1 MYNEFPENPAQI
13 VQGSAFRLERKE
25 WRDFLSGRGYRAGVD
40 FPVAK
45 HWKEVLDAYPQSK
58 VILATRDPTKW
69 YQSVKNTLYQ
79 WKVLSQDPM
88 FVQFG
93 RAIGS
98 WKTMEYILEILED
111 IYAVI
116 ENGEEASVQY
126 FKEWANDV
134 KSHVQEENLLVFDVR
149 EGWGPLCK
157 FLGLPQPDQ
166 AFPRVNDTAVMLR
179 DLNRARIVTKTMWII
194 AFMLLYTGGCLL
206 TMAVWNIITS

>member
-1 MYNEFPENPAQI
+1 MCKEFPENPAQI

-25 WRDFLSGRGYRAGVD
+25 WQDFLSGRGYRAGVD

-45 HWKEVLDAYPQSK
+45 HWKEVLAAYPQSK

-179 DLNRARIVTKTMWII
+179 DLNRARIVTKTIWII
-194 AFMLLYTGGCLL
+194 AFLLLYTGGCLL